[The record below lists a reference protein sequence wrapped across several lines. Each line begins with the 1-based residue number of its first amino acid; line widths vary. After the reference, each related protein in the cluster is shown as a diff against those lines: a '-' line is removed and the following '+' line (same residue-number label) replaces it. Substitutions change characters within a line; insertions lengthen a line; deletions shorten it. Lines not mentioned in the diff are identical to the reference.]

1 MINENWRPPEWKNP
15 HKHECSDLYCTT
27 NYSLKDQRQA
37 YEAGASAMVLPAYQ
51 QGQRDR
57 ERDIL
62 GWIRDNEVD
71 NWQQHSG
78 PTADELQTWLE
89 AQG

>member
-1 MINENWRPPEWKNP
+1 MINENWRPPEWKTWPMVADFYGNF
-15 HKHECSDLYCTT
+15 Y
-27 NYSLKDQRQA
+27 NRG